1 MKNDNEKNIKRYKS
15 KKNLKKF
22 LIFICHFY
30 FFIFSF

>member
-1 MKNDNEKNIKRYKS
+1 MKNDNEKIQEEINQ
-15 KKNLKKF
+15 KKFKKF